1 MSVVH
6 LDNVT
11 FGFGT
16 PPLIQ
21 GITLSIEPGERVGL
35 LGRNGVGKSTL
46 LRLIAGELHP
56 ESGMISFSTGAKAA
70 YLTQHV
76 PSAIGGTVFEKVAD
90 GLGAVG
96 EAVGTHHRLSRQARV
111 SRLTDAEQASLE
123 RAVARLSE
131 DNSWEKL
138 HRVERTLSEMQLEED
153 QAFDSLSAGK
163 KRRVLLARAIV
174 DAPDLLLLDEPTNH
188 LDLSSIVWL
197 EDFLLKYNG
206 TVIFITHDRSFLQA
220 LATRVVE
227 LERGRLFDFKTDY
240 QNFLRYR
247 EELLEAEAKQEAQ
260 FDKKLA
266 EEERW
271 LRQGVKARRKRNE
284 GRVKALVAMR
294 QERQARRTQVG
305 TARIQALE
313 ATRSGQRVVQADGVG
328 FSYGDRPII
337 RGFSTEVY
345 RGDRVG
351 LIGPNGVGKTTLLRI
366 LLGDLQPQSGTVKLG
381 TQLAVAYFDQLRAS
395 LDEAKTVRDCVADG
409 QETIDVN
416 GKSRHVLSYLQDF
429 LFPADR
435 ARLGVGVLSGGERNR
450 LLLARLFARPSNVL
464 VLDEPTNDLD
474 AETLELLE
482 ELLAD
487 YPGTVFLVSHDRSF
501 LNNVV
506 TSTIAFE
513 GEGVLKE
520 YAGGYDD
527 YLRLRPPV
535 LRAAV
540 LPAATISRSPL
551 TLTPTPPRKLSFK
564 ERREL
569 EALPHVIETLETRQ
583 KALHLEMAA
592 PDYHRQ
598 GAQRISAARSE
609 LLAIE
614 RDLAAAYARWEELD
628 AVDSNSGSQTPTGK
642 P

>member
-1 MSVVH
+1 MAVLH
-6 LDNVT
+6 LGNIT

-16 PPLIQ
+16 PPLIE
-21 GITLSIEPGERVGL
+21 GITLSIEAGERVGL

-46 LRLIAGELHP
+46 LRLMAGELLP
-56 ESGMISFSTGAKAA
+56 ESGTILLAPGAKAS
-70 YLTQHV
+70 YLSQHV
-76 PSAIGGTVFEKVAD
+76 PSNVRGTVFEKVAE
-90 GLGAVG
+90 GLGACG
-96 EAVGTHHRLSRQARV
+96 EAVGAHHRLSRQARQ
-111 SRLTDAEQASLE
+111 SQLSDAEHASLD

-131 DNSWEKL
+131 SNAWEKL

-153 QAFDSLSAGK
+153 QAFDTLSAGK

-174 DAPDLLLLDEPTNH
+174 DGPDVLLLDEPTNH
-188 LDLSSIVWL
+188 LDIESIVWL
-197 EDFLLKYNG
+197 EDFLLKYPG
-206 TVIFITHDRSFLQA
+206 TVMFITHDRSFLQT
-220 LATRVVE
+220 LATRVLE

-240 QNFLRYR
+240 HTFLRYR
-247 EELLEAEAKQEAQ
+247 DDLLEAEAKQEAQ
-260 FDKKLA
+260 FDKRLA

-284 GRVKALVAMR
+284 GRVKALLAMR
-294 QERQARRTQVG
+294 QERQARRSQVG
-305 TARIQALE
+305 SARMQALE
-313 ATRSGQRVVQADGVG
+313 SAPSGQRVVQAEAVS
-328 FSYGDRPII
+328 FCYGDRPII
-337 RGFSTEVY
+337 REFSTQVY

-366 LLGDLQPQSGTVKLG
+366 LLGELQPQSGTVKLG
-381 TQLAVAYFDQLRAS
+381 TQLAVAYFDQLRAQ
-395 LDEAKTVRDCVADG
+395 LDEAKTVQESVADG
-409 QETIDVN
+409 QETVDVN

-482 ELLAD
+482 ELLAE
-487 YPGTVFLVSHDRSF
+487 YSGTVFLVSHDRTF

-513 GEGVLKE
+513 GRGVVKE

-527 YLRLRPPV
+527 YLRQRPPV
-535 LRAAV
+535 V
-540 LPAATISRSPL
+540 PAADIPGVKPSRSPAPA
-551 TLTPTPPRKLSFK
+551 TMPMPRKLSFK

-569 EALPHVIETLETRQ
+569 EALPQVIETLETRQ

-598 GAQRISAARSE
+598 GAQRISAARSK
-609 LLAIE
+609 LAEIE
-614 RDLAAAYARWEELD
+614 RDLAAAYSRWEELD
-628 AVDSNSGSQTPTGK
+628 AVDSNSGK
-642 P
+642 PASSGQS

>member
-1 MSVVH
+1 MSV
-6 LDNVT
+6 LQLSNVT
-11 FGFGT
+11 FGFGS

-21 GITLSIEPGERVGL
+21 GISLGLEPGERVGF
-35 LGRNGVGKSTL
+35 LGRNGAGKSTL
-46 LRLIAGELHP
+46 LRLIAGELQP
-56 ESGMISFSTGAKAA
+56 EAGMITFSTGARAA
-70 YLTQHV
+70 YLPQHV
-76 PSAIGGTVFEKVAD
+76 PSNVGGTVFEKVAE
-90 GLGAVG
+90 GLGAAG
-96 EAVGTHHRLSRQARV
+96 EAVGIQHRLSRKAKL
-111 SRLTDAEQASLE
+111 SRLTDEEHRSLD

-131 DNSWEKL
+131 DNSWERL

-153 QAFDSLSAGK
+153 EAMESLSAGK

-174 DAPDLLLLDEPTNH
+174 DAPDVLLLDEPTNH
-188 LDLSSIVWL
+188 LDLSSIVRL
-197 EDFLLKYNG
+197 EEFLRGYPGAL
-206 TVIFITHDRSFLQA
+206 IFITHDRTFLQTM
-220 LATRVVE
+220 ATRVME

-240 QNFLRYR
+240 RSFLRHR
-247 EELLEAEAKQEAQ
+247 DELLEAEAKQEAQ

-284 GRVKALVAMR
+284 GRVKALMAMR
-294 QERQARRTQVG
+294 QERQARRSQIG
-305 TARIQALE
+305 TARMQVLE
-313 ATRSGQRVVQADGVG
+313 AARSGQRVVRADAVR
-328 FSYGDRPII
+328 FSYGDRPIL
-337 RGFSTEVY
+337 RDFSTEVY

-366 LLGDLQPQSGTVKLG
+366 LLGELQPQSGSVTLG
-381 TQLAVAYFDQLRAS
+381 TQLAVAYFDQLRDQ
-395 LDEAKTVRDCVADG
+395 LDETKTVRDSVADG
-409 QETIDVN
+409 QETIDIN

-482 ELLAD
+482 EILAD
-487 YPGTVFLVSHDRSF
+487 YSGTVFLVSHDRTF

-513 GEGVLKE
+513 GGGVVKE

-527 YLRLRPPV
+527 YLRQRPSEPS
-535 LRAAV
+535 AAV
-540 LPAATISRSPL
+540 LPAAKVSKA
-551 TLTPTPPRKLSFK
+551 PPSSLPPAARKLSFK

-569 EALPHVIETLETRQ
+569 EALPQAIEDLEARQ
-583 KALHLEMAA
+583 KALHQEMAA
-592 PDYHRQ
+592 PDYHRR

-609 LLAIE
+609 LEAIE
-614 RDLAAAYARWEELD
+614 RDLALAYSRWEELD
-628 AVDSNSGSQTPTGK
+628 AAETP
-642 P
+642 

>member
-1 MSVVH
+1 MSV
-6 LDNVT
+6 LTLAEVT
-11 FGFGT
+11 FGFAT
-16 PPLIQ
+16 PPLIEN
-21 GITLSIEPGERVGL
+21 ITLGIEPGERVGL
-35 LGRNGVGKSTL
+35 LGRNGAGKSTL
-46 LRLIAGELHP
+46 LRLISGELRP
-56 ESGMISFSTGAKAA
+56 EAGMITFTAGAKAA

-76 PSAIGGTVFEKVAD
+76 PSNVGGTVFEKVAE

-96 EAVGTHHRLSRQARV
+96 GAVGTYHRLSRKAGL
-111 SRLTDAEQASLE
+111 SRLTEEEQGSLD

-131 DNSWEKL
+131 ANTWDKL
-138 HRVERTLSEMQLEED
+138 HRVERTLTEMELEMD
-153 QAFDSLSAGK
+153 RAFDSLSAGK

-174 DAPDLLLLDEPTNH
+174 DAPDVLLLDEPTNH
-188 LDLSSIVWL
+188 LDIESIVRL
-197 EDFLLKYNG
+197 EDTLRDYPGAL
-206 TVIFITHDRSFLQA
+206 IFITHDRTFLQA
-220 LATRVVE
+220 LATRIVE
-227 LERGRLFDFKTDY
+227 LERGRLFDFKSDY
-240 QNFLRYR
+240 RSFLVHRD
-247 EELLEAEAKQEAQ
+247 ELLEAEAKQEAQ

-284 GRVKALVAMR
+284 GRVKALLAMR
-294 QERQARRTQVG
+294 KERQARRSQVG
-305 TARIQALE
+305 VVRMQALE
-313 ATRSGQRVVQADGVG
+313 APPSGQRVVQAEAVR
-328 FSYGDRPII
+328 FSYGDRPIL
-337 RGFSTEVY
+337 RDFSTEVY

-366 LLGDLQPQSGTVKLG
+366 LLGELQPQSGLVTHG
-381 TQLAVAYFDQLRAS
+381 TQLAIAYFDQLRAR
-395 LDEAKTVRDCVADG
+395 LDETKTVRESVAEG
-409 QETIDVN
+409 QETIDIN

-513 GEGVLKE
+513 GEGVVKE

-527 YLRLRPPV
+527 YLRQR
-535 LRAAV
+535 
-540 LPAATISRSPL
+540 PAAPRAVAIPAPKAPRAPASL
-551 TLTPTPPRKLSFK
+551 APTPARKLSFK

-569 EALPHVIETLETRQ
+569 EALPQVIEDLETRQ
-583 KALHLEMAA
+583 KALHREMAD
-592 PDYHRQ
+592 PEYHRQ
-598 GAQRISAARSE
+598 GAVRISAARSE
-609 LLAIE
+609 LEAIE
-614 RDLAAAYARWEELD
+614 RDLGLAYSRWGELD
-628 AVDSNSGSQTPTGK
+628 ALDSTAS
-642 P
+642 

>member
-1 MSVVH
+1 MSVLH
-6 LDNVT
+6 LANVT

-46 LRLIAGELHP
+46 LRLIAGELPP
-56 ESGMISFSTGAKAA
+56 ESGTISLSPGAKAA

-76 PSAIGGTVFEKVAD
+76 PSNVGGTVFEKVAE
-90 GLGAVG
+90 GLGAAG
-96 EAVGTHHRLSRQARV
+96 EAVGTHHRLTRKARL
-111 SRLTDAEQASLE
+111 SRLTGEEPASLD

-131 DNSWEKL
+131 DDSWEKL

-153 QAFDSLSAGK
+153 AAFDSLSAGK
-163 KRRVLLARAIV
+163 KRRALLARAIV
-174 DAPDLLLLDEPTNH
+174 DRADVLLLDEPTNH
-188 LDLSSIVWL
+188 LDIESIVWL
-197 EDFLLKYNG
+197 EEFLLKYDG
-206 TVIFITHDRSFLQA
+206 TAIFITHDRAFLQS

-240 QNFLRYR
+240 RSFLRYR
-247 EELLEAEAKQEAQ
+247 DELLEAEAKQEAQ
-260 FDKKLA
+260 FDKRLA

-284 GRVKALVAMR
+284 GRVKALLAMR
-294 QERQARRTQVG
+294 QERQARRSQVG
-305 TARIQALE
+305 TAKMQVLE
-313 ATRSGQRVVQADGVG
+313 AARSGQRVVQAEGVS
-328 FSYGDRPII
+328 FSYGNRPIL

-381 TQLAVAYFDQLRAS
+381 TQLAIAYFDQLRAQ
-395 LDEAKTVRDCVADG
+395 LDEAKTVRESVADG

-482 ELLAD
+482 ELLAE
-487 YPGTVFLVSHDRSF
+487 YSGTVFLVSHDRAF

-513 GEGVLKE
+513 GEGVVKE

-527 YLRLRPPV
+527 YLRQRPPV
-535 LRAAV
+535 LPAVVAPAAKISRAPA
-540 LPAATISRSPL
+540 LPAPATI
-551 TLTPTPPRKLSFK
+551 RKLSFK

-569 EALPHVIETLETRQ
+569 EALPRAIEDLETRQ

-609 LLAIE
+609 LVAIE
-614 RDLAAAYARWEELD
+614 RDLAAAYSRWEELD
-628 AVDSNSGSQTPTGK
+628 AADSNSGHPK
-642 P
+642 

>member
-1 MSVVH
+1 MSV
-6 LDNVT
+6 LTLADVT
-11 FGFGT
+11 FGFAN

-21 GITLSIEPGERVGL
+21 TITLGIEPGERVGL
-35 LGRNGVGKSTL
+35 VGRNGVGKSTL

-56 ESGMISFSTGAKAA
+56 EAGMLTFSTGAKAA

-76 PSAIGGTVFEKVAD
+76 PTNVGGTVFEKVAE
-90 GLGAVG
+90 GLGGVG
-96 EAVGTHHRLSRQARV
+96 GEVGTYHRLSRKAGS
-111 SRLTDAEQASLE
+111 SRLSDEEQKSLD
-123 RAVARLSE
+123 RAAARLSE
-131 DNSWEKL
+131 DHAWERL
-138 HRVERTLSEMQLEED
+138 HRVERTLTEMQLEED
-153 QAFDSLSAGK
+153 RDFDSLSAGK

-174 DAPDLLLLDEPTNH
+174 DAPDILLLDEPTNH
-188 LDLSSIVWL
+188 LDIESIVWL
-197 EDFLLKYNG
+197 EDYLRNYPGAL
-206 TVIFITHDRSFLQA
+206 IFITHDRTFLQT

-240 QNFLRYR
+240 RSFLRHR
-247 EELLEAEAKQEAQ
+247 DELLEAEAKLEAQ

-284 GRVKALVAMR
+284 GRVKALMAMR
-294 QERQARRTQVG
+294 QERQARRSQVG
-305 TARIQALE
+305 VVKMQALE
-313 ATRSGQRVVQADGVG
+313 AQRSGQRVVQAEGVT
-328 FSYGDRPII
+328 FSYGDRPIL
-337 RGFSTEVY
+337 RDFSTEIY

-366 LLGDLQPQSGTVKLG
+366 LLGELQPQSGTVKLG
-381 TQLAVAYFDQLRAS
+381 TQLAVAYFDQLRAQ
-395 LDEAKTVRDCVADG
+395 LDEVKTVRESVAEG

-416 GKSRHVLSYLQDF
+416 GKSRHVLSYLGDF

-450 LLLARLFARPSNVL
+450 LLLAKLFARPSNVL

-487 YPGTVFLVSHDRSF
+487 YPGTVFLVSHDRTF

-513 GEGVLKE
+513 GEGVVKE

-527 YLRLRPPV
+527 YLRQRPALP
-535 LRAAV
+535 RAVVA
-540 LPAATISRSPL
+540 PAAKVAKAPTAS
-551 TLTPTPPRKLSFK
+551 TPAARKLSFK

-569 EALPHVIETLETRQ
+569 EALPQVIEDLETRQ
-583 KALHLEMAA
+583 KELHGAMAA
-592 PDYHRQ
+592 PDYHCQ
-598 GAQRISAARSE
+598 GAARISAARSE
-609 LLAIE
+609 LEAIE
-614 RDLAAAYARWEELD
+614 RDLSLAYSRWGELD
-628 AVDSNSGSQTPTGK
+628 ALDSPKG
-642 P
+642 

>member
-1 MSVVH
+1 MSV
-6 LDNVT
+6 LTLAEVT
-11 FGFGT
+11 FGFAS
-16 PPLIQ
+16 PSLIQ
-21 GITLSIEPGERVGL
+21 SITLGIDPGERVGL
-35 LGRNGVGKSTL
+35 VGRNGAGKSTL
-46 LRLIAGELHP
+46 LRLIAGEIHP
-56 ESGMISFSTGAKAA
+56 EGGTITFSTGAKAA

-76 PSAIGGTVFEKVAD
+76 PSTLGGTVFERVAE

-96 EAVGTHHRLSRQARV
+96 QDIGAYHRLSR
-111 SRLTDAEQASLE
+111 
-123 RAVARLSE
+123 RAGHSRLSE
-131 DNSWEKL
+131 EDQASMDRAAARLGDAHAWEKL
-138 HRVERTLSEMQLEED
+138 HRVERTLAEMQLDED
-153 QAFDSLSAGK
+153 HAFDSLSAGK

-174 DAPDLLLLDEPTNH
+174 DAPDVLLLDEPTNH
-188 LDLSSIVWL
+188 LDIESIVWL
-197 EDFLLKYNG
+197 EDYLRTYPG
-206 TVIFITHDRSFLQA
+206 AVIFTTHDRTFLQS
-220 LATRVVE
+220 LATRIVE

-240 QNFLRYR
+240 RNFLRHR
-247 EELLEAEAKQEAQ
+247 DELLEAEAKQEAQ

-284 GRVKALVAMR
+284 GRVKALMAMR
-294 QERQARRTQVG
+294 QERQARRSQVG
-305 TARIQALE
+305 QVRMQALD
-313 ATRSGQRVVQADGVG
+313 AARSGVRVVQAEGVS
-328 FSYGDRPII
+328 FSYGDRPIL
-337 RGFSTEVY
+337 RDFSTEVT

-366 LLGDLQPQSGTVKLG
+366 LLGDLPPQSGTVKLG
-381 TQLAVAYFDQLRAS
+381 TQLAVAYFDQLRGQ
-395 LDEAKTVRDCVADG
+395 LDESKTVRESVAEG

-450 LLLARLFARPSNVL
+450 LLLAKLFARPSNVL

-487 YPGTVFLVSHDRSF
+487 YPGTVFLVSHDRAF

-513 GEGVLKE
+513 GEGVVKE

-527 YLRLRPPV
+527 YLRQRPPIPS
-535 LRAAV
+535 AV
-540 LPAATISRSPL
+540 AVPAPKAPVKASLPASSS
-551 TLTPTPPRKLSFK
+551 RKLGFN

-569 EALPHVIETLETRQ
+569 AALPRVIEDLEARQ
-583 KALHLEMAA
+583 KALHLEMAS

-598 GAQRISAARSE
+598 GAARISAARSE
-609 LLAIE
+609 LEAIE
-614 RDLAAAYARWEELD
+614 RDLALAYSRWGELD
-628 AVDSNSGSQTPTGK
+628 ALESAP
-642 P
+642 

>member
-1 MSVVH
+1 MSV
-6 LDNVT
+6 LTLADVT

-21 GITLSIEPGERVGL
+21 SITLGIEPGERVGL
-35 LGRNGVGKSTL
+35 VGRNGAGKSTL

-56 ESGMISFSTGAKAA
+56 EAGMITFSTGAKAA

-76 PSAIGGTVFEKVAD
+76 PTNIGGTVFEKVAE

-96 EAVGTHHRLSRQARV
+96 EAVGTHHRLTRKAKL
-111 SRLTDAEQASLE
+111 SRLTDEEQGALD

-131 DNSWEKL
+131 DHSWERL
-138 HRVERTLSEMQLEED
+138 HRVERTLTEMQLEED
-153 QAFDSLSAGK
+153 RPFDSLSAGK
-163 KRRVLLARAIV
+163 KRRVFLARAIV
-174 DAPDLLLLDEPTNH
+174 DAPDVLLLDEPTNH
-188 LDLSSIVWL
+188 LDIESIVWL
-197 EDFLLKYNG
+197 EDFLRNYPGAL
-206 TVIFITHDRSFLQA
+206 IFITHDRTFLQA

-240 QNFLRYR
+240 RSFLRHR
-247 EELLEAEAKQEAQ
+247 DELLEAEAKQEAQ

-294 QERQARRTQVG
+294 QERQARRSQVG
-305 TARIQALE
+305 LVRMQALE
-313 ATRSGQRVVQADGVG
+313 ASRSGQRVVQAEAVT
-328 FSYGDRPII
+328 FSYGERSILRD
-337 RGFSTEVY
+337 FSTEVA

-366 LLGDLQPQSGTVKLG
+366 LLGELQPQSGTVKLG
-381 TQLAVAYFDQLRAS
+381 TQLAVATFDQLRAQ
-395 LDEAKTVRDCVADG
+395 LDETKTVRESVAAG
-409 QETIDVN
+409 QETIDFN

-513 GEGVLKE
+513 GEGVVKE

-527 YLRLRPPV
+527 YLRQRPAVP
-535 LRAAV
+535 RAGV
-540 LPAATISRSPL
+540 LPAAKTSKPPASSMP
-551 TLTPTPPRKLSFK
+551 PPPRKLSFK

-569 EALPHVIETLETRQ
+569 ESLPQVIEDLETRQ

-598 GAQRISAARSE
+598 GATRISAARSE
-609 LLAIE
+609 LEAIE
-614 RDLAAAYARWEELD
+614 RDLTLAYSRWGELD
-628 AVDSNSGSQTPTGK
+628 ALDSSK
-642 P
+642 

>member
-1 MSVVH
+1 MSV
-6 LDNVT
+6 LTLADVT

-21 GITLSIEPGERVGL
+21 SITLGIEPGERVGL

-56 ESGMISFSTGAKAA
+56 EAGTIAFSKGAKAA

-76 PSAIGGTVFEKVAD
+76 PSNIGGTVFEKVAE

-96 EAVGTHHRLSRQARV
+96 EAVGTHHRLSRKVRL
-111 SRLTDAEQASLE
+111 SRLTDEEQGSLD

-131 DNSWEKL
+131 DDSWERL
-138 HRVERTLSEMQLEED
+138 HRVERTLTEMQLEED

-174 DAPDLLLLDEPTNH
+174 DAPDVLLLDEPTNH
-188 LDLSSIVWL
+188 LDIESIVWL
-197 EDFLLKYNG
+197 EDFLRSYPGAL
-206 TVIFITHDRSFLQA
+206 IFVTHDRSFLQT

-240 QNFLRYR
+240 RSFLGHRD
-247 EELLEAEAKQEAQ
+247 ELLEAEAKEEAQ
-260 FDKKLA
+260 FDKRLA

-284 GRVKALVAMR
+284 GRVKALLAMR
-294 QERQARRTQVG
+294 QKREERRRQVG
-305 TARIQALE
+305 MVRLQAQE
-313 ATRSGQRVVQADGVG
+313 AAPSGQRVVQATAVT
-328 FSYGDRPII
+328 FSYGDRPIL
-337 RGFSTEVY
+337 RDFSTEVY

-366 LLGDLQPQSGTVKLG
+366 LLGELQPQSGTVKLG
-381 TQLAVAYFDQLRAS
+381 TQLAVAYFDQLRAQ
-395 LDEAKTVRDCVADG
+395 LDETKTVRESVAEG
-409 QETIDVN
+409 QETIDIN
-416 GKSRHVLSYLQDF
+416 GKSRHVLSYLRDF

-450 LLLARLFARPSNVL
+450 LLLARLFTRPSNVL

-487 YPGTVFLVSHDRSF
+487 YSGTVFLVSHDRSF

-513 GEGVLKE
+513 GEGVVKE

-527 YLRLRPPV
+527 YLRQRPAVP
-535 LRAAV
+535 RAV
-540 LPAATISRSPL
+540 VIPAAKASKAPL
-551 TLTPTPPRKLSFK
+551 PSTPPPSRKLSFN

-569 EALPHVIETLETRQ
+569 EALPRVIEDLEARQ

-598 GAQRISAARSE
+598 GAARISAARSE
-609 LLAIE
+609 LEAIE
-614 RDLAAAYARWEELD
+614 RDLTRAYSRWGELD
-628 AVDSNSGSQTPTGK
+628 AIGPGT
-642 P
+642 